1 MNIKPKV
8 ITEYS
13 HTAPFLRDA
22 KNVEYTVGNPVLD
35 GTKFNQD
42 TVVEAG
48 TAITKNTTTGLYK
61 LVTEETTELVAPV
74 LTANP
79 VTVAK
84 GENEMVDAI
93 RKASVREELLHG
105 VTDAFKQATQGRIV
119 YDI

>member
-48 TAITKNTTTGLYK
+48 TAITKNTTTGLYE

-79 VTVAK
+79 VTVGK

>member
-8 ITEYS
+8 INEFK
-13 HTAPFLRDA
+13 AQQPFLRDA

-35 GTKFNQD
+35 GSKFSQD

-48 TAITKNTTTGLYK
+48 TAISKNAETGLYE
-61 LVTEETTELVAPV
+61 LVTAETAELVAPV

-79 VTVAK
+79 VEVVK

>member
-13 HTAPFLRDA
+13 NKPPFLRDA

-35 GTKFNQD
+35 GTNFSKD

-48 TAITKNTTTGLYK
+48 TAITKNAETGLYE
-61 LVTEETTELVAPV
+61 LVTEDTLELIAPV

-79 VTVAK
+79 VTVTK
-84 GENEMVDAI
+84 DENEMVDAI
-93 RKASVREELLHG
+93 RKASVHEELLHG